1 MPFLPQIYKDKA
13 LALSDLDATN
23 FELEQKVLVDSML
36 LLQQEQ
42 GRKQR
47 AQGDSSA
54 YSTSNQPRRRDA
66 ESSPLSSVAVGDVP
80 VPADAS
86 LVPTVASAAATSTLD
101 SIPTAASVATA
112 AASVSAVTTTELR
125 DSPLLDSAEYPETV
139 QELVMNG
146 FELSRVVR
154 AYELIGDNFDD
165 MLSFLFSQQQQQ
177 QQH

>member
-66 ESSPLSSVAVGDVP
+66 ASSPLSSVAVGDVP

-165 MLSFLFSQQQQQ
+165 LFSFLFSQQQ
-177 QQH
+177 H